1 MLYNS
6 GMNDVKSGDYIN
18 WDDPNAYVLQWI
30 WESMPARIAYQ
41 QWCYRVN
48 LAMEGKPWRNLYQ
61 EELRSLIN
69 STNDA
74 DMKARIEAQCLA
86 LPEGHSF
93 CLAESVQ
100 TAANQLASG
109 VDTYQYEINDPYG
122 VIDDDTE
129 AALSAFCAQD
139 YIKNNLEQKASLF
152 TRDLRRYGLS
162 ATLVTYDKKH
172 KKNVVQRINP
182 KNTWW
187 DTMYSATGNER
198 FRGYSTMIDWRTL
211 KKMVKDDGDEVNLD
225 IEAPKESI
233 FDEKGEMKKDEKATL
248 KRGKIRSL
256 NGLDIYVGDMNKL
269 AVSPALQGF
278 ASQFYWDYDHDLR
291 SCYNLNWYHT
301 FATNPKAQTNSGYH
315 GMDVELT
322 VIYDM
327 NRHIEFKIINRRFVI
342 AKNESA
348 FKRNIVYSIYDPRN
362 DMLVPKFDKFRLDCP
377 LIFEYEDQDERDR
390 YAHPS
395 SSLFP
400 LLDLHDE
407 ICAWRAKRDHVS
419 KLLALLRISTNGGDA
434 SSLKKVFNVMGAILD
449 DIQGDVKSIM
459 LEYSYD
465 PIDSQIAHLEETIKT
480 RLSGYTQ
487 FDAMQMVG
495 DRASAQEAGQAPAA
509 IATGLATLQNS
520 VMHIY
525 AQIARQMIANRVV
538 YSPEAE
544 FAIVNNGEYSSVTIQ
559 QMALEAIVVVKSKL
573 AKKIQERSLSAN
585 AVTLIPTLQNIF
597 NEDGIA
603 MLVEQAT
610 MGNIPRKMAATFM
623 KPQGP
628 SAEELAI
635 AQQQATNDA
644 MALQQNQM
652 AYEQD
657 PIPYEVDNAM
667 ANNSPEEVDELI
679 AQVSQT
685 PQGETESVENV
696 ELVDMP
702 QQDGGLSADLQ
713 GMTSDLGSA
722 LANTSGLV

>member
-1 MLYNS
+1 
-6 GMNDVKSGDYIN
+6 MNDIKAGDYIN
-18 WDDPNAYVLQWI
+18 WNNEWSYPLQWI
-30 WESMPARIAYQ
+30 WESTPARIAYQ

-61 EELRSLIN
+61 EELRSVIN
-69 STNDA
+69 STQDA
-74 DMKARIEAQCLA
+74 DAKSRLEAQCLA

-93 CLAESVQ
+93 CLSEAVR
-100 TAANQLASG
+100 TAANQLSSG
-109 VDTYQYEINDPYG
+109 VDTYEYQINDPYG

-129 AALSAFCAQD
+129 AALSACCAQD
-139 YIKNNLEQKASLF
+139 YVKNNLDQKASLF

-172 KKNVVQRINP
+172 KKNVVRRINP
-182 KNTWW
+182 KNAWE
-187 DTMYSATGNER
+187 DTMYFATGEER

-211 KKMVKDDGDEVNLD
+211 KKMVEDDGDEVNLN
-225 IEAPKESI
+225 IKAPTESM

-301 FATNPKAQTNSGYH
+301 FATDPKAQTNSGYH
-315 GMDVELT
+315 GQDVELT

-327 NRHIEFKIINRRFVI
+327 NRHIEFKILNRRFVI
-342 AKNESA
+342 SRNESA

-362 DMLVPKFDKFRLDCP
+362 DTLIPKFEEFRLDCP

-390 YAHPS
+390 YPHPS
-395 SSLFP
+395 SALFP

-407 ICAWRAKRDHVS
+407 ICAWRAKRNHVS

-434 SSLKKVFNVMGAILD
+434 SSLKKVFNVMGAVLD
-449 DIQGDVKSIM
+449 DIQGDVKSIN

-465 PIDSQIAHLEETIKT
+465 PIDSQIALLEETIKT

-509 IATGLATLQNS
+509 IATGLATLQDS

-525 AQIARQMIANRVV
+525 SQIARQMIANRVV
-538 YSPEAE
+538 YSPESE
-544 FAIVNNGEYSSVTIQ
+544 FSIINNGEYSSVTIQ
-559 QMALEAIVVVKSKL
+559 QMALEAIVVVKSKM
-573 AKKIQERSLSAN
+573 AKKIQERMLSSN
-585 AVTLIPTLQNIF
+585 AVTLIPTLQSIF

-610 MGNIPRKMAATFM
+610 LGNIPRKMAATFM

-628 SAEELAI
+628 SAEEMAL
-635 AQQQATNDA
+635 AQQQGSNDA
-644 MALQQNQM
+644 LALQQNQM
-652 AYEQD
+652 AYEQN

-667 ANNSPEEVDELI
+667 ANSSPEEVDELI

-685 PQGETESVENV
+685 PEEETESVENV
-696 ELVDMP
+696 NLVDM
-702 QQDGGLSADLQ
+702 QNQDTGLSADLE
-713 GMTSDLGSA
+713 GMTPDLGSIM
-722 LANTSGLV
+722 ANTSGLV

>member
-1 MLYNS
+1 
-6 GMNDVKSGDYIN
+6 MNDIKSGDYIDWN
-18 WDDPNAYVLQWI
+18 NENAYVLQWI

-48 LAMEGKPWRNLYQ
+48 LAMEGKPWKNLYQ
-61 EELRSLIN
+61 EELTSVIESLKDRN
-69 STNDA
+69 ER
-74 DMKARIEAQCLA
+74 ARIQAQCIT
-86 LPEGHSF
+86 LPEGRSF
-93 CLAESVQ
+93 RLADAVQ
-100 TAANQLASG
+100 TVANQLSSG
-109 VDTYQYEINDPYG
+109 VDTYEYEINDPYG

-129 AALSAFCAQD
+129 AALSAWCAQD
-139 YIKNNLEQKASLF
+139 YVKNNLGGMASLF

-172 KKNVVQRINP
+172 KKNVVRRINP
-182 KNTWW
+182 KNTWF

-198 FRGYSTMIDWRTL
+198 FRGYSTMIDWATL
-211 KKMVKDDGDEVNLD
+211 KKMVKDDGDEINLD

-233 FDEKGEMKKDEKATL
+233 FDEKGEMKKDQKATL

-342 AKNESA
+342 AKNEAA

-362 DMLVPKFDKFRLDCP
+362 DVLVPKFDEFQLDCP
-377 LIFEYEDQDERDR
+377 LHFEYEDQDERDR
-390 YAHPS
+390 YPHPS
-395 SSLFP
+395 SKLFP

-407 ICAWRAKRDHVS
+407 ICAWRAKRNHVS

-449 DIQGDVKSIM
+449 DIQGDVKSIN

-465 PIDSQIAHLEETIKT
+465 PIDSQIAHLEETIT
-480 RLSGYTQ
+480 ERLNAYNQ
-487 FDAMQMVG
+487 FDAMQAMG
-495 DRASAQEAGQAPAA
+495 DRASAAESGMAQNA
-509 IATGLATLQNS
+509 IAQGLATLQDS

-538 YSPEAE
+538 YSPDSE

-559 QMALEAIVVVKSKL
+559 QMALEAIVVVKSKM
-573 AKKIQERSLSAN
+573 AKKIQEKMLSTN
-585 AVTLIPTLQNIF
+585 AVTLLPVLQGIF

-610 MGNIPRKMAATFM
+610 MGNVPRKMAKTFM

-628 SAEELAI
+628 SSEEMAL
-635 AQQQATNDA
+635 AQQQAENDA
-644 MALQQNQM
+644 LALQQNQM
-652 AYEQD
+652 LYEQN
-657 PIPYEVDNAM
+657 PIPYEVDNVM
-667 ANNSPEEVDELI
+667 ANSSPEEVDEVI

-685 PQGETESVENV
+685 PEGAEENV
-696 ELVDMP
+696 DILDMY
-702 QQDGGLSADLQ
+702 QQDGAVGADFEA
-713 GMTSDLGSA
+713 MTSDMGSE
-722 LANTSGLV
+722 LANPNSLV